1 MRDAGK
7 PQSKPLVLVID
18 DDVRILRF
26 VGTSLR
32 LAGLDVV
39 TATGGEEALR
49 LVESARPD
57 IMLLDI
63 VMSPMDGFG
72 VLKSLRATSIMPVI
86 AMSAHASAAGEA
98 LRLGA
103 NAFVNKPFRLDELV
117 KEIKTLLA
125 CKQ

>member
-1 MRDAGK
+1 MRDLEEL
-7 PQSKPLVLVID
+7 QSKLLVLVVD
-18 DDVRILRF
+18 DDARILRF
-26 VGTSLR
+26 LGTSLR
-32 LAGLDVV
+32 LSGLDVV

-63 VMSPMDGFG
+63 VMSPMDGLG

-117 KEIKTLLA
+117 KEIKTVLA